1 MGEKKTR
8 KVLAIDDSRAD
19 ISLLKSHLRKMG
31 LTVLSAEDALAG
43 IEIAFNK
50 QPDVIL
56 LDVMMPGIDGFEACK
71 RLKADTRTTAIPV
84 IFVSGKEQSCDKIA
98 GLDLGA
104 IDYITKPYDPGEL
117 RARIES
123 VIRTL
128 ELQEELFSLAVT
140 DELTG
145 LANRR
150 RFFDVLE
157 GEILKARMEGTCL
170 SLMMLDSDHFKK
182 VNDTYGHLAG
192 DDVLR
197 QIGRILRENVYPLDT
212 PARYGGEEFAVI
224 MPKTTYSQVTQAAER
239 LRRKIDQWQWKIDEN
254 LISITV
260 SIGVAYNKSYDMRE
274 LVNHADQAL
283 YMAKKEGRNQTV
295 CWDQI
300 DTSQRLQ
307 SSQTDEY
314 HELQLKI
321 NSLAADLRSQFLET
335 ISAFLKTMEVKDP
348 YIALHSKNVQVY
360 ATAIADQMDIS
371 DELKQ
376 RLESAALLHDI
387 GKVGIPDEILQKTD
401 PLTDDD
407 KQIIEDHV
415 IAGTD
420 ILKPI
425 GMFSEELPIIR
436 QHHERFNG
444 AGYPNGLEGKAIC
457 IGARIMAVAD
467 VFDAI
472 TSKRPYRSALPLEE
486 AIREI
491 TDRGQS
497 QFDPEVVEAF
507 KAACRKHGQQ
517 WPLSGDSVR
526 ETSDQES
533 LAIKV

>member
-1 MGEKKTR
+1 MSAKKTR
-8 KVLAIDDSRAD
+8 TVLAIDDSRAD
-19 ISLLKSHLRKMG
+19 VSLLKSHLRKME
-31 LTVLSAEDALAG
+31 LTVLSSENALAG

-56 LDVMMPGIDGFEACK
+56 LDVMMPGIDGFEVCK

-84 IFVSGKEQSCDKIA
+84 IFVSGKDQSCDKIE

-104 IDYITKPYDPGEL
+104 IDYIAKPYDPGEL
-117 RARIES
+117 RTRIES

-157 GEILKARMEGTCL
+157 GEIFKARIEGTCL

-192 DDVLR
+192 DDVLK
-197 QIGRILRENVYPLDT
+197 QMGRILRENVYPLDT

-224 MPKTTYSQVTQAAER
+224 MPKTTYSQVTDAAER
-239 LRRKIDQWQWKIDEN
+239 LRRKIEQWQWKINEKA
-254 LISITV
+254 ISVTV
-260 SIGVAYNKSYDMRE
+260 SIGLACTKSYDLRE
-274 LVNHADQAL
+274 LVAHADEAL
-283 YMAKKEGRNQTV
+283 YMAKKEGRNQLV

-300 DTSQRLQ
+300 GTGQRLQ

-321 NSLAADLRSQFLET
+321 SSLATDLRGQFLET
-335 ISAFLKTMEVKDP
+335 ISAFLKTMETKDP
-348 YIALHSKNVQVY
+348 YIALHSKNVQAY
-360 ATAIADQMDIS
+360 AAAIADQMDMS
-371 DELKQ
+371 DELKH

-387 GKVGIPDEILQKTD
+387 GKVGIPDGILQKTD
-401 PLTDDD
+401 PLTDEDR
-407 KQIIEDHV
+407 QIIENHV
-415 IAGTD
+415 IASID
-420 ILKPI
+420 ILKPL

-444 AGYPNGLEGKAIC
+444 AGYPDALEGKEIC
-457 IGARIMAVAD
+457 IGARILAIAD

-472 TSKRPYRSALPLEE
+472 TSQRPYRSALPLEE

-507 KAACRKHGQQ
+507 KAACQKYGQQ

-526 ETSDQES
+526 ETSNQES